1 MSRTISVAPVLKNI
15 EVDAPPARAFEI
27 FASFRWWPRSHSIL
41 PSKSPQVA
49 VTVEPK
55 VDGRWFERGADGSE
69 CEWGKVLV
77 WEPPKRMVMTWL
89 LDSTFQAN
97 PKVVTEVEVTFTAI
111 GASKTHVS
119 LEHRL
124 FDRYGEEG
132 EKIRAAV
139 GSPDG
144 WSGLLRMFAEAAAA

>member
-1 MSRTISVAPVLKNI
+1 MSRTISPAPVLKDI
-15 EVDAPPARAFEI
+15 EVDAPPAKAFEI
-27 FASFRWWPRSHSIL
+27 FAGFRWWPKTHSIL
-41 PSKSPQVA
+41 PSKSPQAA

-55 VDGRWFERGADGSE
+55 VGGRWFERGADGSE
-69 CEWGKVLV
+69 CDWGQVLV
-77 WEPPKRMVMTWL
+77 WQPPRRMVMTWL

-111 GASKTHVS
+111 GAGKTHVS

-139 GSPDG
+139 DSPDG
-144 WSGLLRMFAEAAAA
+144 WSGLLKMFAAAAAA

>member
-1 MSRTISVAPVLKNI
+1 MSRTISVAPVLKDI
-15 EVDAPPARAFEI
+15 EVDAPPAKAFEI
-27 FASFRWWPRSHSIL
+27 FAGFRWWPRSHSIL

-55 VDGRWFERGADGSE
+55 VGGRWFERGADGSE
-69 CEWGKVLV
+69 CDWGKVLV
-77 WEPPKRMVMTWL
+77 WEPPKRMVMTWM

-111 GASKTHVS
+111 EARKTRVS